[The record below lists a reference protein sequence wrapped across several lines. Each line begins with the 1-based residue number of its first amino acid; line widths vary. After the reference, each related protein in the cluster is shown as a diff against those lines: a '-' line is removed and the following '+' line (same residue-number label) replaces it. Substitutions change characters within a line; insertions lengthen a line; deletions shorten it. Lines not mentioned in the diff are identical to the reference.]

1 MTAPFLIPC
10 PEIQRP
16 VRRLALAVLLL
27 GLAPAGSNAADWSPQ
42 EKVSAYAIDG
52 ETGIDLYR
60 SIGEKGPAIG
70 PTRVI
75 AHTTFKLTWRR
86 DYQRRGRDCV
96 LASAVPKLIITYT
109 LPKPRRK
116 LTGQMAARWKT
127 FIDGIAA
134 HERVHGADIITM
146 VRAIEQE
153 SVGLTATNDPDC
165 RKIREDLTQR
175 LGRLSN
181 EQRAKSRAFDQVE
194 MSEGGNVQR
203 LILAL
208 VDPR

>member
-1 MTAPFLIPC
+1 MTFPALLRTLPAC
-10 PEIQRP
+10 CG
-16 VRRLALAVLLL
+16 RLAAAATLAALLPH
-27 GLAPAGSNAADWSPQ
+27 GADAAGWSPQ
-42 EKVSAYAIDG
+42 ETVAPYAIDG
-52 ETGIDLYR
+52 QTGIDLYR

-70 PTRVI
+70 PTRAI

-86 DYQRRGRDCV
+86 DYQQRGADCV
-96 LASAVPKLIITYT
+96 LASAVPKLVITYT

-116 LTGQMAARWKT
+116 LTGEVAVRWKT

-134 HERVHGADIITM
+134 HERVHGADIIAM
-146 VRAIEQE
+146 VRAIERE
-153 SVGLTATNDPDC
+153 SVGLTAVNDPGC
-165 RKIREDLTQR
+165 RKIRQDLTER

-194 MSEGGNVQR
+194 MSDGGNVQR

-208 VDPR
+208 VAP

>member
-1 MTAPFLIPC
+1 M
-10 PEIQRP
+10 
-16 VRRLALAVLLL
+16 LL
-27 GLAPAGSNAADWSPQ
+27 GLAPVGGNAASWTAK
-42 EKVSAYAIDG
+42 EVVSTYAIDG
-52 ETGIDLYR
+52 ATGIDLYR

-70 PTRVI
+70 PTRAI

-109 LPKPRRK
+109 LPKPRRA
-116 LTGQMAARWKT
+116 LTGAVAARWKT

-134 HERVHGADIITM
+134 HERVHGADIVAM
-146 VRAIEQE
+146 VEAIERE

-165 RKIREDLTQR
+165 KKIRTDLTER

-181 EQRAKSRAFDQVE
+181 EQRAKSRAFDAVE
-194 MSEGGNVQR
+194 MSAGGNVQR

-208 VDPR
+208 VDPS